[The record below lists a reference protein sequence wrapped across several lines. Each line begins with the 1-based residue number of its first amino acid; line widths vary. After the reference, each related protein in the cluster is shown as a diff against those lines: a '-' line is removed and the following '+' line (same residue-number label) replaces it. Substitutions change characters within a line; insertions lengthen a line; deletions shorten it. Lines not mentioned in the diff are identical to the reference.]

1 MNGAARDGRHPAPD
15 FALQL
20 APRQARLVAEA
31 LGQRPYAQVQ
41 ALMARLEAWA
51 GSWSMAGGDGG
62 AGGAAAFVLDARELA
77 LVIAALSDLPYRR
90 VHVLVRALEAQLA
103 ALQAGAARTVLERA
117 A

>member
-1 MNGAARDGRHPAPD
+1 MNERGDAVAR

-31 LGQRPYAQVQ
+31 LGLRPYAQVQ

-51 GSWSMAGGDGG
+51 QAWS
-62 AGGAAAFVLDARELA
+62 AGGAAPFVLDSGELA
-77 LVIAALSDLPYRR
+77 LVVAALSDLPYRR
-90 VHVLVRALEAQLA
+90 VHVLVRSLEAQLEQLAQLA
-103 ALQAGAARTVLERA
+103 ALPATGARTTLERA

>member
-1 MNGAARDGRHPAPD
+1 MSGHADGLAR

-31 LGQRPYAQVQ
+31 LGLRPYGQVQ

-51 GSWSMAGGDGG
+51 RGWTDGARADGG
-62 AGGAAAFVLDARELA
+62 AAPFVLDAGELA
-77 LVIAALSDLPYRR
+77 LVVSALSDLPYRR
-90 VHVLVRALEAQLA
+90 VHALVRGLEAQLA
-103 ALQAGAARTVLERA
+103 ALRPGNARATLERA